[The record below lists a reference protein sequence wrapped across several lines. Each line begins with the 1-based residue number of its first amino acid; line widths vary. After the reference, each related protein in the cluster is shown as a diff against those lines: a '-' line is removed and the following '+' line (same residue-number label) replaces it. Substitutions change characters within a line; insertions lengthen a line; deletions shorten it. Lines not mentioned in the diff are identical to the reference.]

1 MRAKLVNEGLL
12 SDVKMEEIL
21 TKDFR
26 NNLLAGDYEIQSMV
40 FQQCKENYIECD
52 IDDEEEVEKVL
63 NTEDFKEYMKY
74 EAEYKFDE
82 VINMISDQIKNDNIE
97 IFRIIT
103 VGKNWIKHLEKQGNH
118 LGIYWSFDEDT
129 AEPHWG
135 YNNPEKQINALI
147 KSSINQKYVDWFKTI
162 RANLSLST
170 GEEEKEITLF
180 KSTPLKISGISIN
193 GEEQDISKIKNKIF
207 KA

>member
-1 MRAKLVNEGLL
+1 
-12 SDVKMEEIL
+12 
-21 TKDFR
+21 
-26 NNLLAGDYEIQSMV
+26 
-40 FQQCKENYIECD
+40 
-52 IDDEEEVEKVL
+52 
-63 NTEDFKEYMKY
+63 MKY

-118 LGIYWSFDEDT
+118 LGIYWSFDEDA

-135 YNNPEKQINALI
+135 YNNSKKQIKALI
-147 KSSINQKYVDWFKTI
+147 KSLIDQKYVDWVRTI
-162 RANLSLST
+162 RANLTLST

-180 KSTPLKISGISIN
+180 KSTPLKISSISIN
-193 GEEQDISKIKNKIF
+193 DEEQDISKIKNKIF